1 VAYTYNG
8 LGMLTTEYQD
18 HAAAAGPGDPSVQY
32 DPDDTAPGGEYTD
45 GMRLKRLRYP
55 NGRYVHCTC
64 GDGDAND
71 VLSRV
76 AAIRNDNAGSPGAT
90 VFAAYTYDG
99 AGRVGSGR

>member
-1 VAYTYNG
+1 
-8 LGMLTTEYQD
+8 MLTTEYQD
-18 HAAAAGPGDPSVQY
+18 HAAAAGPGDPNVQY
-32 DPDDTAPGGEYTD
+32 DPDDTAAGGEYTD

-55 NGRYVHCTC
+55 NGRYVHTTY

-90 VFAAYTYDG
+90 VFAAYSYDG